1 MTIDGCNGNILSIIV
16 LPAVPLLLV
25 LASFDLFLSLLS
37 SVITAAAAVDSSDN
51 DDIDL
56 RGGNDDD
63 DDDDDDVF
71 FVVVV
76 GAHISSTQ
84 MLFYLYLSLLVVPA
98 FSSVAIL
105 DLLLNFRSS

>member
-37 SVITAAAAVDSSDN
+37 SVITAAAAAAAAVDSSDN

-56 RGGNDDD
+56 RGG
-63 DDDDDDVF
+63 DDDDDVF

-76 GAHISSTQ
+76 GAHISSLQ
-84 MLFYLYLSLLVVPA
+84 LLY
-98 FSSVAIL
+98 
-105 DLLLNFRSS
+105 

>member
-37 SVITAAAAVDSSDN
+37 SVITAAAAADSSDN

-56 RGGNDDD
+56 RGGDD

-76 GAHISSTQ
+76 GAHISSLQ
-84 MLFYLYLSLLVVPA
+84 LLY
-98 FSSVAIL
+98 
-105 DLLLNFRSS
+105 

>member
-25 LASFDLFLSLLS
+25 IASFDLFLSLLS
-37 SVITAAAAVDSSDN
+37 SVITATAAAVDSSDN

-56 RGGNDDD
+56 RGGDD

-71 FVVVV
+71 VVVVV
-76 GAHISSTQ
+76 GAHISSLQ
-84 MLFYLYLSLLVVPA
+84 LFY
-98 FSSVAIL
+98 
-105 DLLLNFRSS
+105 

>member
-37 SVITAAAAVDSSDN
+37 SVITAAAVDSSDN

-56 RGGNDDD
+56 RGG
-63 DDDDDDVF
+63 DDDDDVF

-76 GAHISSTQ
+76 GAHISSLQ
-84 MLFYLYLSLLVVPA
+84 LFY
-98 FSSVAIL
+98 
-105 DLLLNFRSS
+105 

>member
-37 SVITAAAAVDSSDN
+37 SVITAAAAADSSDN

-56 RGGNDDD
+56 RGG
-63 DDDDDDVF
+63 DDDDDVF

-76 GAHISSTQ
+76 GAHISSLQ
-84 MLFYLYLSLLVVPA
+84 LLY
-98 FSSVAIL
+98 
-105 DLLLNFRSS
+105 